1 MLNNVL
7 ITWFDQ
13 LFLLN
18 FLSFKQLKGF
28 VQLYDEP
35 IKSPNW
41 NINMVEQIYTNKLDM
56 KL

>member
-7 ITWFDQ
+7 ITWFHQ
-13 LFLLN
+13 LFLRN

-28 VQLYDEP
+28 MQLSDEA
-35 IKSPNW
+35 IQSPNW
-41 NINMVEQIYTNKLDM
+41 NINVVEQIYQKKLDM